1 MKRKIT
7 INKSVSGAINGRLS
21 IPAKLLEEMGI
32 TESDRE
38 VIIKLEFNKLI
49 IEKVEN
55 KKIDLAGK
63 IRVEITQDERDCLLG

>member
-7 INKSVSGAINGRLS
+7 INKSVSGTISGKIS
-21 IPAKLLEEMGI
+21 IPEKLLKDMGI
-32 TESDRE
+32 IENDRE

-55 KKIDLAGK
+55 KKVNLAEK
-63 IRVEITQDERDCLLG
+63 ISIEITQDERDCLLR